1 MLGSVANPLSPAEQ
15 RADGISGYQTKPLW
29 KKDLL
34 RVLRAALDERPVPS
48 VREPGAGASSS
59 PPESARDGRILIV
72 EDSQINAEVAGEI
85 LRSAGYA
92 FDISADGVL
101 AVDAVKSRPYAL
113 VLMDCQLPEVDGYEA
128 TRRIRAMERRGETAS
143 PGGTIPIVA
152 LTASATKED
161 LDRCFAAGMDDYVSK
176 PVDARRLL
184 AIIGDRLHPGA
195 RSAALASTPQPPAQP
210 VANIARAVERLA
222 GDRAL
227 FERIAA
233 LFAQGAP
240 AARAKLRAAVEARD
254 RREVLFA
261 THRLK
266 GQASTFGGEA
276 LGATVDALGESASA
290 DEWDKTDKLLV
301 TAEKELERLLRAL
314 VRADDTSREQ

>member
-1 MLGSVANPLSPAEQ
+1 MFG
-15 RADGISGYQTKPLW
+15 
-29 KKDLL
+29 
-34 RVLRAALDERPVPS
+34 
-48 VREPGAGASSS
+48 
-59 PPESARDGRILIV
+59 
-72 EDSQINAEVAGEI
+72 
-85 LRSAGYA
+85 
-92 FDISADGVL
+92 
-101 AVDAVKSRPYAL
+101 
-113 VLMDCQLPEVDGYEA
+113 
-128 TRRIRAMERRGETAS
+128 
-143 PGGTIPIVA
+143 
-152 LTASATKED
+152 
-161 LDRCFAAGMDDYVSK
+161 
-176 PVDARRLL
+176 
-184 AIIGDRLHPGA
+184 
-195 RSAALASTPQPPAQP
+195 
-210 VANIARAVERLA
+210 
-222 GDRAL
+222 
-227 FERIAA
+227 RIAA